1 MKIHKLILKESE
13 IREVDGEYEEVF
25 FNEKTYPIYLSNY
38 ALKKGK
44 EMGLI
49 ESSLFTDLLKMYS
62 IKTATD
68 EEGNVNPESIDPSA
82 LASLDETK
90 AQKVIYLAFLGGN
103 KKIEMTFDEFLE
115 LYHYT
120 VVETLELYME
130 LIVGLIDDEP
140 NKFAQGLQK
149 SEGKSKDKKKQKRP
163 FWK

>member
-13 IREVDGEYEEVF
+13 IREVNGEYEEVF
-25 FNEKTYPIYLSNY
+25 FNEKTYPVYLSNY

-49 ESSLFTDLLKMYS
+49 ESSLFTDL
-62 IKTATD
+62 IKIYRMRSASD
-68 EEGNVNPESIDPSA
+68 EEGNINPEAIDPST

-90 AQKVIYLAFLGGN
+90 AQKVIYLAFLGGS

-120 VVETLELYME
+120 IVETLELYME
-130 LIVGLIDDEP
+130 LIVGLIDDNP
-140 NKFAQGLQK
+140 NVFADGLKK
-149 SEGKSKDKKKQKRP
+149 STAKNTDKKKR
-163 FWK
+163 

>member
-1 MKIHKLILKESE
+1 MKIHKLTLKELE
-13 IREVDGEYEEVF
+13 IREVNGEYEEVF

-62 IKTATD
+62 MKSATD
-68 EEGNVNPESIDPSA
+68 QEGNINPEAIDPSA
-82 LASLDETK
+82 LANLDETK

-120 VVETLELYME
+120 IVETLELYME
-130 LIVGLIDDEP
+130 LIVGLIDDDP
-140 NKFAQGLQK
+140 NAFADGLKK
-149 SEGKSKDKKKQKRP
+149 STAKNSDKKKQDLR
-163 FWK
+163 F

>member
-25 FNEKTYPIYLSNY
+25 FNEKTYPVYLSNY

-49 ESSLFTDLLKMYS
+49 ESSLFTDL
-62 IKTATD
+62 IKIYRMRSAAD
-68 EEGNVNPESIDPSA
+68 EEGNINPEAIDPST

-90 AQKVIYLAFLGGN
+90 AQKVIYLAFLGGS
-103 KKIEMTFDEFLE
+103 KKIKMTFDEFLE

-120 VVETLELYME
+120 IVETLELYME
-130 LIVGLIDDEP
+130 LIVGLIDDNP
-140 NKFAQGLQK
+140 NVFADGLKK
-149 SEGKSKDKKKQKRP
+149 STAKNTDKKKR
-163 FWK
+163 

>member
-1 MKIHKLILKESE
+1 MKIHKLTLKESE
-13 IREVDGEYEEVF
+13 IREVNGEYEEVF

-62 IKTATD
+62 MKSATD